1 MLAEKAH
8 RGPEPAREGVIM
20 SQRRLVWTG
29 SCVGALTLGLLV
41 VTGITAPDGERAVAR
56 ASTPPSGDGPTG
68 DTAVGAFVGSGAA
81 GVQRL
86 GKLADWLGG
95 DSAALRVGHSYL
107 PGDVWANIEGKPDFL
122 RPWARWRKAEKDRLL
137 VLNVPMLAHNEAHL
151 PDAQVSRLLQ
161 DGADGRFDAHYRA
174 LAEHLVQLG
183 IPDTTLVLGW
193 EMNGTTYS
201 GRCAPNPRAWK
212 AYFRRIVTT
221 MRAVPGADFRFD
233 FAPSRGRDAIPWTQC
248 YPGDDYVDIIGMDSY
263 DQPPGVSF
271 TEQVN
276 EPYGLQA
283 QVDFAKA
290 HGKPV
295 SYPEWGLF
303 REGDNPDYI
312 RQMLHW
318 IQAHD
323 PVYQT
328 ITDYCPHGV
337 WSCAAN
343 PKSSE
348 IFRKIFDERPS
359 DSGRPTPAPAPTRPA
374 EPGQPGDGQDSD
386 QFCIH
391 LGDWVEKF
399 TGGPV
404 CIDKPSFD
412 WDFTFWD

>member
-1 MLAEKAH
+1 MF
-8 RGPEPAREGVIM
+8 
-20 SQRRLVWTG
+20 QRRLVWTG

-41 VTGITAPDGERAVAR
+41 VTGITGPDGERTEAR
-56 ASTPPSGDGPTG
+56 ASTPPAGSRPSGN
-68 DTAVGAFVGSGAA
+68 TAVGAFVGSGAA

-86 GKLADWLGG
+86 AKLADWLGG
-95 DSAALRVGHSYL
+95 DAAALRVGHTYL
-107 PGDVWANIEGKPDFL
+107 PGDVWANIEGKLDFL
-122 RPWARWRKAEKDRLL
+122 RPWAQWRTARADRVF
-137 VLNVPMLAHNEAHL
+137 VLNVPMLAHNEANL
-151 PDAQVSRLLQ
+151 PDKQVSHLLRA
-161 DGADGRFDAHYRA
+161 GAHGRFDAHYRT
-174 LAEHLVQLG
+174 LARHLVELG
-183 IPDTTLVLGW
+183 VPDTTIVLGW

-201 GRCAPNPRAWK
+201 GRCAPNPQAWK
-212 AYFRRIVTT
+212 RYFRHIVTT

-263 DQPPGVSF
+263 DQPHGVSF

-276 EPYGLQA
+276 EPYGLQK
-283 QVDFAKA
+283 QVDFARA

-318 IQAHD
+318 IQAHH

-359 DSGRPTPAPAPTRPA
+359 QPNKPTPSPTPIRPA
-374 EPGQPGDGQDSD
+374 HPGKPGDGRDSD

-399 TGGPV
+399 THGPV
-404 CIDKPSFD
+404 CIDKPGFD
-412 WDFTFWD
+412 WDFTFWN